1 MERFERLQLKPFLID
16 AVKELGFKNP
26 TEIQERI
33 IPSILKGESV
43 IGQSQTGTGKTHA
56 YLLPLLNNLDPN
68 SQTVQVVITSPTR
81 ELANQI
87 YKEVLKLI
95 SHHDQEIQARCF
107 TGGTDKQRSIEKL
120 KQQPQ
125 IVIGTPGRI
134 HDLLKVNALH
144 VNNAKSFVVD
154 EADMILDMGFLEDVD
169 RIAGGM
175 PEQLQMLVFS
185 ATIPEKLKPFL
196 KKYMANPKF
205 THVAPKQAAA
215 EKIEHVLVP
224 LRHRNKTKLVF
235 DMLQAYNPYLAIVFT
250 NTKKMADAVADELA
264 AKGLK
269 VGRIHGGLPPRER
282 KKVMKQVN
290 DLEFQYVVATDLAA
304 RGIDIE
310 GVSHI
315 INFELP
321 QDLDFYIHR
330 VGRTARA
337 GYSGLAATIYET
349 SDEDALAK
357 LEKMGIVFEYKDLD
371 GSDWKVADDRHRRK
385 NRPKT
390 DREIDERAKHGIRKP
405 KKVKPGYKRAMKWE
419 MDKVKKKQRRL
430 KRREK

>member
-1 MERFERLQLKPFLID
+1 MERFERLKLKPFLID
-16 AVKELGFKNP
+16 AVKELGFDKP

-33 IPSILKGESV
+33 IPSIIKGESV

-56 YLLPLLNNLDPN
+56 YLLPLLNNLDPA
-68 SQTVQVVITSPTR
+68 SQSVQVVITSPTR

-95 SHHDQEIQARCF
+95 SHHDQDIQARCF
-107 TGGTDKQRSIEKL
+107 TGGTDKQRSIDKL

-125 IVIGTPGRI
+125 IVIGTPGRL

-144 VNNAKSFVVD
+144 VNNTKSFVVD

-169 RIAGGM
+169 RIASGM

-215 EKIEHVLVP
+215 EKIEHVLLP
-224 LRHRNKTKLVF
+224 LRHRNKTKLVH
-235 DMLQAYNPYLAIVFT
+235 DMLLAYNPYLAIVFT

-290 DLEFQYVVATDLAA
+290 DLEYQYVVATDLAA

-315 INFELP
+315 INYELP

-337 GYSGLAATIYET
+337 GYSGLAVTIYET

-357 LEKMGIVFEYKDLD
+357 LEKMGISFAYKDLEGTEFKD
-371 GSDWKVADDRHRRK
+371 ADDRHRRK

-390 DREIDERAKHGIRKP
+390 DRETDERAKHGIRKP
-405 KKVKPGYKRAMKWE
+405 KKVKPGYKRHMKWE
-419 MDKVKKKQRRL
+419 MDKIKKKQRRI